1 MKNLIKLSRFDNGT
15 LLYLFKYFMIGL
27 LHQSENTHVKGI
39 VVGIWR
45 YQLQLSIGYSEE
57 VETGEIGH
65 A

>member
-1 MKNLIKLSRFDNGT
+1 
-15 LLYLFKYFMIGL
+15 MIGL